1 MLWNTHVHNLQC
13 HVPLQ
18 ILPTPRHRY
27 SIWRCLQQQHDAFH
41 SSEPNFVFLFSSLH
55 DLGSDFRPQELS
67 TATTNFVVSPPPLS
81 FHMTRHVYYYNS
93 MKRCHQSTVLNTTT
107 TLCSLLLKRFVGF
120 IYPGGV
126 FSAMDARGERLL

>member
-27 SIWRCLQQQHDAFH
+27 SIWPCLQQQHDAFH

-55 DLGSDFRPQELS
+55 DLGSDFDRRNFRQPPQILWFS
-67 TATTNFVVSPPPLS
+67 PLS

-93 MKRCHQSTVLNTTT
+93 MKRCHQSAVLNTTT

-126 FSAMDARGERLL
+126 FSTMDARGERLL